1 MFYCLPVFH
10 TMINYVEMYN
20 IFSNNF
26 ASHLEFALR
35 IPIDASFMAKY
46 SPLTNG
52 RGVDVYLK

>member
-26 ASHLEFALR
+26 ASHLDFALG

-46 SPLTNG
+46 SPVTSG
-52 RGVDVYLK
+52 RGVN